1 MIIKTSSC
9 LFLFFIYI
17 SRRLA
22 SHLAVRVGSYNL
34 YEEDPGQVDIAVSR
48 VVTHDD
54 YDAWTITNDICL
66 LHLEEEADLS
76 NPNIGTIPLPPADQD
91 IPEGTMC
98 TVSGWGT
105 TSEGGSLA
113 RVLMKVEVPVVSD
126 EDCRDAYGQSDITD
140 SMICAG
146 LPEGGKD
153 ACQGDSG
160 GPFTCGLYL
169 DGIASWGYG
178 CAEPGFPGVYTQTS
192 YFVDWING
200 HM

>member
-1 MIIKTSSC
+1 MLVS
-9 LFLFFIYI
+9 LFFYI

-146 LPEGGKD
+146 LPEGGRD
-153 ACQGDSG
+153 WCQGDSG
-160 GPFTCGLYL
+160 GPLTCGLYL

-200 HM
+200 HMLYK

>member
-1 MIIKTSSC
+1 MLVS
-9 LFLFFIYI
+9 LFLYI

-160 GPFTCGLYL
+160 GPLTCGLYL

-192 YFVDWING
+192 YFVEWING

>member
-1 MIIKTSSC
+1 MLVS
-9 LFLFFIYI
+9 LFLYI

-160 GPFTCGLYL
+160 GPLTCGLYL

>member
-1 MIIKTSSC
+1 MLVI
-9 LFLFFIYI
+9 I
-17 SRRLA
+17 SRQSA
-22 SHLAVRVGSYNL
+22 SNLAVSVGSYTL
-34 YEEDPGQVDIAVSR
+34 HEEDPGQADIPVSR
-48 VVTHDD
+48 VLTHDD
-54 YDAWTITNDICL
+54 YDPWTITNDICL

-76 NPNIGTIPLPPADQD
+76 SPNIGAILLPPADQD

-98 TVSGWGT
+98 TVSGWGA
-105 TSEGGSLA
+105 TSWPPHGLA

-146 LPEGGKD
+146 LPEGGRD
-153 ACQGDSG
+153 WCQGDSG
-160 GPFTCGLYL
+160 GPLTCGLYL

-192 YFVDWING
+192 YFVDWISS
-200 HM
+200 HV